1 MARHPD
7 ELICDFAETY
17 HIYDMRALEPDLA
30 AVLALG
36 LGERSRTQ
44 LALSGAKVD
53 PVMVLLTRILDGVA
67 WLQWSKTEAATHGK
81 GRPEPLTPLLF
92 GQRPDKDDLMK
103 FDSGASFEA
112 TRKML
117 LERIE
122 RHA

>member
-7 ELICDFAETY
+7 ALICDFAETY
-17 HIYDMRALEPDLA
+17 HIYDMRALEPDTA

-44 LALSGAKVD
+44 MALAGVKAD
-53 PVMVLLTRILDGVA
+53 PMLVLLTRILDGVI
-67 WLQWSKTEAATHGK
+67 WLQWSKTKDAAKGK
-81 GRPEPLTPLLF
+81 SAPDPLTPLLF
-92 GQRPDKDDLMK
+92 GEKRQKDDLAK
-103 FDSGASFEA
+103 FDSGAAFEA
-112 TRKML
+112 ARKAL